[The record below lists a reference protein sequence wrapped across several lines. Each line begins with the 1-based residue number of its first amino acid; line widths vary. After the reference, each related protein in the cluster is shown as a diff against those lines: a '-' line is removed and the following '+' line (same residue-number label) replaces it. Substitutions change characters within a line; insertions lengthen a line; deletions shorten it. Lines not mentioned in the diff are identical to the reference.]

1 MVWYRWSSI
10 WSSRALRGA
19 GAPALL
25 AVLAWPVG
33 AQDPDVAALV
43 LRPGDVI
50 DVRSVDPA
58 LKMEGGYMV
67 SERGIVVLPL
77 LGELH
82 VAGVPW
88 RLLSDSLR
96 VLYAQQL
103 RRPMVEFWPKRRVT
117 VLGHVNRPGI
127 HLVDPF
133 ASLAGVIAAAEGVS
147 PEGDIRRL
155 RVLREGR
162 LIFERAPAEAKL
174 TALDIVSGDEVF
186 VGRRSWWDQY
196 SSVVV
201 GALISAT
208 ALLVSVG
215 RGA

>member
-1 MVWYRWSSI
+1 L
-10 WSSRALRGA
+10 AQAA
-19 GAPALL
+19 GDR
-25 AVLAWPVG
+25 VG
-33 AQDPDVAALV
+33 AREP
-43 LRPGDVI
+43 
-50 DVRSVDPA
+50 
-58 LKMEGGYMV
+58 
-67 SERGIVVLPL
+67 
-77 LGELH
+77 
-82 VAGVPW
+82 
-88 RLLSDSLR
+88 
-96 VLYAQQL
+96 
-103 RRPMVEFWPKRRVT
+103 
-117 VLGHVNRPGI
+117 PGI

-162 LIFERAPAEAKL
+162 LIFERTPAEAKL
-174 TALDIVSGDEVF
+174 TALDIVSGDELF